1 MRISLR
7 NDGEGTPVPQ
17 RQTYGF
23 RFQGA
28 NPRPAWQ
35 QWLILAIGGAFML
48 ALLILAGM
56 LALLLLPVI
65 LVAGWLW
72 RRRMQRMLREMQ
84 QRQEEQRRESTR
96 TIEGDYRSLD

>member
-1 MRISLR
+1 M
-7 NDGEGTPVPQ
+7 PQ
-17 RQTYGF
+17 RESFVF

-35 QWLILAIGGAFML
+35 QWLIIALGGAFML

-65 LVAGWLW
+65 LIAGWLW

-84 QRQEEQRRESTR
+84 QHQEDARQKDDSR
-96 TIEGDYRSLD
+96 TIEGDYRNLD